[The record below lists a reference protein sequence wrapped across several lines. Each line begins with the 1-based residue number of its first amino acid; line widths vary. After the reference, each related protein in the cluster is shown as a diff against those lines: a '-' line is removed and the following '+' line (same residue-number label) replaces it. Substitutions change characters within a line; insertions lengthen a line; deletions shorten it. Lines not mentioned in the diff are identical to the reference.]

1 MPLKSLKELIV
12 KPLLNNMVAALMA
25 LAMALALWVFAYN
38 FSYAPPAMFSVPVRV
53 PASQGWAVSMDGND
67 RQTVDVE
74 IKYPRRF
81 QSQVEQLFR
90 TDGAVYA
97 QVRPGDALNEAGD
110 DAQDIKVTLKE
121 ADLVVSRALGINV
134 IQFHPSNIT
143 LHYVR
148 EMRKSLEV
156 LPLKTDP
163 PADYQVAYVPYCT
176 PRTVTVRGP
185 KNIIS
190 GATGIETE
198 LIDIS
203 APVPGPN
210 LPEWT
215 VTATARLVPYVT
227 VGNQRY
233 PVTLSE
239 ETVQCRI
246 TLVRASIERT
256 FENVP
261 IMLLEP
267 PDYPYVASLREG
279 ESATSVRVRG
289 PASIV
294 NSLKPENIVLYVDV
308 RGLKP
313 IELYHTEPIEAEIVG
328 VPNAGQLTI
337 TLGSPDRAVK
347 VAEPNPPK

>member
-12 KPLLNNMVAALMA
+12 KPLLKNIVAALMA

-38 FSYAPPAMFSVPVRV
+38 FSYASPERFSVPVRI
-53 PASQGWAVSMDGND
+53 PASPGWAVSMDEND
-67 RQTVDVE
+67 RRTVEVE
-74 IKYPRRF
+74 ISYPRRF
-81 QSQVEQLFR
+81 QSQVLQLFR
-90 TDGAVYA
+90 TEGAVYV
-97 QVRPGDALNEAGD
+97 QVRTDDALGD
-110 DAQDIKVTLKE
+110 EGGGDAQDKKVTLKE
-121 ADLVVSRALGINV
+121 TDLVVSRALGIND
-134 IQFHPSNIT
+134 IQFHPRSIT

-148 EMRKSLEV
+148 EMRKSLDV
-156 LPLKTDP
+156 VPRLTDP

-176 PRTVTVRGP
+176 PRAVAVRGP

-190 GATGIETE
+190 SATGIETE

-203 APVPGPN
+203 APIPN

-227 VGNQRY
+227 VGDQRY

-246 TLVRASIERT
+246 SLVRASIEKT

-261 IMLLEP
+261 ILLLEP

-279 ESATSVRVRG
+279 ESTTSVRVRG
-289 PASIV
+289 PASVV
-294 NSLKPENIVLYVDV
+294 NLLKPENIILYVDV

-313 IELYHTEPIEAEIVG
+313 IELYHTTPIEAEIIR

-337 TLGSPDRAVK
+337 ALGSPDRAVK
-347 VAEPNPPK
+347 VAEPSSPK